1 MNQYL
6 MILLAWFSM
15 FSAASAVFAASTIQP
30 LTAGGTV
37 LNQASLYYVDNA
49 TGLPSNL
56 ASNAVRV
63 FMQQYEAGLLLSDQR
78 QRRTAGN
85 SVTLKHRLV
94 NTGNSITAYNLRLEN
109 HANDQFDID
118 PLLLVHDLNE
128 NGEPD
133 SGEPTVTS
141 IELLPGQAVELLIS
155 GVVPVDASGL
165 SKIDV
170 VAYRGD
176 IEFARNTDTVEV
188 TAGAVL
194 VLSLEASTLT
204 PAPGEH
210 VELVLNT
217 QNTGNAIADGIDYEV
232 DGRVESGLLIVQEI
246 APNTQFVDAGAKVGR
261 VLYKT
266 GNNYDFSAT
275 PPSDLSRV
283 TAVAYVLESLMP
295 TADAQFNLT
304 VQAND
309 NSSGELPYRSQAYYN
324 NAVAV
329 DNSMS
334 SSNQVVL
341 LLEPSPPE
349 ITYYS
354 DPSFSA
360 PATATRL
367 GTPLYLQADASA
379 CNSNASL
386 VDEVVITI
394 RSELSGDEEQFLG
407 VEQGINTGIFRI
419 PQAIETSNMRISN
432 MVPGNGVVETG
443 KNDRLIAAIG
453 DCGVG
458 EAFTSVLIDPEGVVF
473 DSRNNLPIANVQV
486 ELIDVDGRGNGGNPG
501 GPAVVFQ
508 DDGTTPAPS
517 RVITGADGSYR
528 FPLVPASTY
537 RLLVVPPTGYEFSS
551 RLAPDVLPAG
561 RSIDLSGSYGGNF
574 AVNTFTGAVKI
585 DVPVDNVNATGI
597 QVRKSVA
604 RKIVEIGDIVSYAV
618 EVRNISG
625 EKLFGVVLR
634 DQLPPGFQYRAGSAM
649 RDGQQITDP
658 DGSTS
663 SVLAFPLGTL
673 ENDESA
679 TIVYVTAVGIGARI
693 GTNAT
698 NRAQAQ
704 SASPLAHTSN
714 VATASVRVEGGV
726 FDTHGFVLGKV
737 YADCNEDGLQ
747 QDGERGVPGVR
758 VWLENGNWATTDHN
772 GLFSFHGVTP
782 QTHVAKV
789 DATTLPAD
797 TRTLAIS
804 NRHAGDGNS
813 RFIDM
818 KNGELHR
825 ADFALKGCPESLDQ
839 EIDRRAQKIK
849 VQPRPA
855 GLEPGQQKIEGAP
868 ARTAKSL
875 AESVETLNNSLDF
888 IGMEKT
894 QNVATTQSSFR
905 IKGPIGANLVL
916 KVNGLDVS
924 PKKLGTRVE
933 VAGRNMEA
941 REYIGIELQQGENQ
955 VELLDVDDNGRV
967 RARKSIQ
974 LLAPGALAA
983 IHIDSAQPAMAGQGQ
998 TALVKV
1004 SLFDAAGIPVVART
1018 PLNLSSDSGHW
1029 LHPDLD
1035 PVATGHQVFVEG
1047 GHAIFKL
1054 QSPEQTGRATVQV
1067 TSGLVKAESE
1077 VSFLAQLREMIAVG
1091 LLEGVINLRDLREGI
1106 LSTGNGNDG
1115 FEQEI
1120 QHFSTQGNQVDAGAR
1135 AALFLKGKI
1144 RGDYLLTMAYDSDK
1158 PTQDKLF
1165 RDIDP
1170 DQYYAVY
1177 GDDSVKGSDAQS
1189 NGRLYLRLDKNKSW
1203 FLLGDFNTQSA
1214 DRQVVRKLSAYN
1226 RSLNGVRHHYDAD
1239 NIQIDSFASRETT
1252 RQVVEE
1258 IPANG
1263 TSGPYALKFDNL
1275 VANSEKIE
1283 IVTRDSDQPAVVI
1296 RSVPMQRFVD
1306 YTLEPFSGRILFR
1319 APVASLDENLNEQF
1333 VRVAYEVQQD
1343 GEEFWVAG
1351 AEVRVDVRED
1361 VQIGAAIV
1369 DDQNP
1374 QDPNQLRGIFAR
1386 YENGSNSIVGEL
1398 ASSNR
1403 LDVGS
1408 GNAARVEGKIKEG
1421 RLQGRFQVSRSDPAF
1436 SNASSTL
1443 SRGRTEARG
1452 KFNYSLDDK
1461 NRLIV
1466 DLLSSKDALT
1476 GRTKRGVFF
1485 AAERN
1490 FANNVKVQLGVRSE
1504 SFDSPAQGAQSRT
1517 GTHYTANSIT
1527 ARVDG
1532 PAPIFPKVSLYGEVE
1547 QDVGNSKNRLVALGG
1562 EYRLA
1567 GKGRVYGR
1575 HELSSSLGGS
1585 FQPDNEDRRN
1595 TSVLGIDSEYMKNGQ
1610 AFSEYRARQVF
1621 SEREV
1626 EAAIGLRNRIPVSE
1640 TLSFNTSFE
1649 RVKAITCKT
1658 CIESIAT
1665 TGAVSYSP
1673 NINTKATARLEL
1685 RNATNGR
1692 SVLSSQGLA
1701 RRISEQWT
1709 ILTRNIFL
1717 LNHSGQQRRLQD
1729 RFQIGLAFRNIKTNR
1744 WNALGRYEFKTDK
1757 TLTAGAVTR
1766 PGDYRRLVHVFSTHA
1781 NVKVSRP
1788 LVATFRYAGKF
1799 GKERYSGIGHRTRG
1813 QLVSGRMTYDVNPRW
1828 DLGLQGSLL
1837 LSNDSSGRR
1846 TALGAEVGYLLQE
1859 NQWVSA
1865 GYNVFGF
1872 KDRDLS
1878 GQDTFSQGF
1887 YLRLRVKFDE
1897 QLFAQF

>member
-1 MNQYL
+1 MNRYL

-15 FSAASAVFAASTIQP
+15 FSAASAVFAASTVSP
-30 LTAGGTV
+30 LPAGGTV
-37 LNQASLYYVDNA
+37 LNQASLYYIDNA

-56 ASNAVRV
+56 ASNPVRAL
-63 FMQQYEAGLLLSDQR
+63 MQQYEAGLLLVDQR
-78 QRRTAGN
+78 QRRAAGN
-85 SVTLKHRLV
+85 LVTLKHRLV
-94 NTGNSITAYNLRLEN
+94 NTGNAMTEYSLRLEK

-118 PLLLVHDLNE
+118 SLWLVHDLNG
-128 NGEPD
+128 NGEMD
-133 SGEPTVTS
+133 SGEPAVTS
-141 IELLPGQAVELLIS
+141 IELFPGQSAGLVIS
-155 GVVPVDASGL
+155 GKVPIDASGI

-170 VAYRGD
+170 VAYRAEV
-176 IEFARNTDTVEV
+176 EFARNTDTVEV

-194 VLSLEASTLT
+194 ALSLEASTLT
-204 PAPGEH
+204 PERGEL
-210 VELVLNT
+210 VELVLNA
-217 QNTGNAIADGIDYEV
+217 QNVGNAVAGGIAYEV
-232 DGRVESGLLIVQEI
+232 DGSVESGLLIVQEI
-246 APNTQFVDAGAKVGR
+246 APNTLFLGASAKVGR

-266 GNNYDFSAT
+266 GNDYGFSAT
-275 PPSDLSRV
+275 APSDLSSV
-283 TAVAYVLESLMP
+283 SAVAYVLEKLVT
-295 TADAQFNLT
+295 TADAEFKLT
-304 VQAND
+304 VQANH
-309 NSSGELPYRSQAYYN
+309 NSSGEMPYRSEAHYN
-324 NAVAV
+324 NAVVA
-329 DNSMS
+329 DNSRS

-349 ITYYS
+349 VTYYS
-354 DPSFSA
+354 DPSFSV
-360 PATATRL
+360 PAAATRL
-367 GTPLYLQADASA
+367 GAPLYLQADASA
-379 CNSNASL
+379 CNSNTSL
-386 VDEVVITI
+386 ADEVVITI
-394 RSELSGDEEQFLG
+394 RSELSGDEERFLG

-419 PQAIETSNMRISN
+419 PQAIETTSMLSSN

-443 KNDRLIAAIG
+443 KNDRLIATIG

-473 DSRNNLPIANVQV
+473 DSRNNLPVANVRV

-508 DDGTTPAPS
+508 DDGTTPAPN

-537 RLLVVPPTGYEFSS
+537 RLLVTPPTGYEFSS
-551 RLAPDVLPAG
+551 SLAPGVLPAG

-585 DVPVDNVNATGI
+585 DVPLDNVNATGI
-597 QVRKSVA
+597 QIKKTVA

-634 DQLPPGFQYRAGSAM
+634 DQLPPGFQYRAGSAV
-649 RDGQQITDP
+649 REGQKINDP
-658 DGSTS
+658 EGSTT

-679 TIVYVTAVGIGARI
+679 TIAYVTAVGIGARI
-693 GTNAT
+693 GTNAI

-747 QDGERGVPGVR
+747 QEGEKGVPGVR
-758 VWLENGNWATTDHN
+758 VWLENGNWATSDHH

-789 DATTLPAD
+789 DATTLPAN

-825 ADFALKGCPESLDQ
+825 ADFALQGCPNHLDQ
-839 EIDRRAQKIK
+839 EIDRRVQKIK
-849 VQPRPA
+849 IQTRPA
-855 GLEPGQQKIEGAP
+855 SLEPAHKQIEKTP
-868 ARTAKSL
+868 ARTVKSL
-875 AESVETLNNSLDF
+875 AESVDTLNNSLDF
-888 IGMEKT
+888 IDMEKT
-894 QNVATTQSSFR
+894 LTVATTQTGIR

-916 KVNGLDVS
+916 KVNGVDV
-924 PKKLGTRVE
+924 PYRKMGTRVE
-933 VAGRNMEA
+933 VAGQKMEA
-941 REYIGIELQQGENQ
+941 REYIGLELKPGENR
-955 VELLDVDDNGRV
+955 VELLDVDANGRV
-967 RARKSIQ
+967 KARKSIQ
-974 LLAPGALAA
+974 LMAPGALFA
-983 IHIDSAQPAMAGQGQ
+983 IHIDAGQPAIAGQGQ
-998 TALVKV
+998 TAQVEV

-1018 PLNLSSDSGHW
+1018 ALNLFSDSGSW

-1047 GHAIFKL
+1047 GHAVFRL
-1054 QSPEQTGRATVQV
+1054 QSPEQTGRATVQI
-1067 TSGLVKAESE
+1067 TSGMVKAESE
-1077 VSFLAQLREMIAVG
+1077 VTFLAQLREMIAVG
-1091 LLEGVINLRDLREGI
+1091 LLEGVINLRELRKGI

-1120 QHFSTQGNQVDAGAR
+1120 QHFSTQGNGVDAGAR

-1144 RGDYLLTMAYDSDK
+1144 RGNYLLTMAYDSDK

-1170 DQYYAVY
+1170 DQYYPVY

-1296 RSVPMQRFVD
+1296 GSVAMQRFVD

-1333 VRVAYEVQQD
+1333 VRVTYEVQQD

-1351 AEVRVDVRED
+1351 AEVRVDVLED
-1361 VQIGAAIV
+1361 VQVGAAIV

-1374 QDPNQLRGIFAR
+1374 QDPSKLRGVFAR
-1386 YENGSNSIVGEL
+1386 YESGNTSIVGEL

-1403 LDVGS
+1403 LSVGS
-1408 GNAARVEGKIKEG
+1408 GNAARVEGKIREG

-1476 GRTKRGVFF
+1476 GRTKRGLFL

-1504 SFDSPAQGAQSRT
+1504 SFDSPAQGASLRT
-1517 GTHYTANSIT
+1517 GSHENTNSVT
-1527 ARVDG
+1527 ARIDG

-1547 QDVGNSKNRLVALGG
+1547 QAVGNSKNRLVAVGG

-1595 TSVLGIDSEYMKNGQ
+1595 TSVLGVDSEYMKNGR

-1673 NINTKATARLEL
+1673 NINTKATGRLEL
-1685 RNATNGR
+1685 RKATNGR

-1701 RRISEQWT
+1701 HRISEQWT

-1717 LNHSGQQRRLQD
+1717 LNHSGRQRRLQD
-1729 RFQIGLAFRNIKTNR
+1729 RFQIGVAFRNIKTNL

-1757 TLTAGAVTR
+1757 TLTAGAVTQ
-1766 PGDYRRLVHVFSTHA
+1766 PGDYRRQVHVFSTHA

-1788 LVATFRYAGKF
+1788 LVATLRYAGKF

-1813 QLVSGRMTYDVNPRW
+1813 QLVSGRMTYDLTPRW
-1828 DLGLQGSLL
+1828 DLGLQGSVL
-1837 LSNDSSGRR
+1837 LSNDASGRR
-1846 TALGAEVGYLLQE
+1846 TACGAEVGYLLQE

-1865 GYNVFGF
+1865 GYNAFGF

-1878 GQDTFSQGF
+1878 GQDTFSKGF

-1897 QLFAQF
+1897 QLFARF